1 MTGDAPSWLGQVP
14 WGPVAVVALLAVFF
28 VAKSFGGKKKKA
40 ALVEKLAAGAQ
51 VVDVRTPGEFSSGHY
66 AGAINVPVDT
76 LGSKAKKLG
85 AADKPVV
92 VCCASG
98 ARSARAAGILRS
110 AGFTDVTDAGAWTN
124 LP

>member
-1 MTGDAPSWLGQVP
+1 MNDAASWLGQVP
-14 WGPVAVVALLAVFF
+14 WGPVAVVAALGLFF
-28 VAKSFGGKKKKA
+28 AIQSLGGKKKRA
-40 ALVEKLAAGAQ
+40 GLSAKLAAGAL
-51 VVDVRTPGEFSSGHY
+51 VVDVRTPAEFSQGHHG
-66 AGAINVPVDT
+66 GAINVPVDT
-76 LGSKAKKLG
+76 LGSKVKKLG
-85 AADKPVV
+85 ATDRALV